1 MTRATETSP
10 EIFQEQM
17 EPLYRMIKQREL
29 EQQIKV
35 KLEFVKSI
43 ETK

>member
-1 MTRATETSP
+1 
-10 EIFQEQM
+10 
-17 EPLYRMIKQREL
+17 MIKQREL